1 MICASN
7 VGSKILKKVKFIEKL
22 QGRQADLIDGKQME
36 SKNITMMDL
45 TQRNNIDFATVI
57 RFYYESFDSQ

>member
-1 MICASN
+1 MICACN

-45 TQRNNIDFATVI
+45 TQRNNRSGRYNPLTLLLL
-57 RFYYESFDSQ
+57 